1 MAVVTA
7 AAAVMG
13 AFVGAGLLLFGLG
26 WRGAEPSTRPAGVPI
41 AQRVERFTL
50 RLALAAGAGLA
61 MLVLTR
67 WPVGALEMAVLG
79 FVAPGM
85 VGGTTNRKAAVARTE
100 AVAAWA
106 EMLRDTMAGAA
117 GIEQAI
123 IATASVSPPAI
134 RDEVIQLAVRL
145 DRERLVTVLG
155 DFADVLADPTADL
168 VVAALILASEK
179 QARHLGEL
187 LGTLSSSAREQAT
200 MRLRVEAGRAR
211 TRTSV
216 RVVSATTLAFALGLV
231 ILNRGYLAPFRS
243 ATGQGVLLVVGFFF
257 GGGLYWLA
265 SMAKA
270 SQPERFLARAA
281 SRSAGR

>member
-1 MAVVTA
+1 MTPA
-7 AAAVMG
+7 AALLG
-13 AFVGAGLLLFGLG
+13 GFVGAGLLLVGLG
-26 WRGAEPSTRPAGVPI
+26 WRGAQPSSRPAAVPM
-41 AQRVERFTL
+41 AARVERFTL
-50 RLALAAGAGLA
+50 RVALAAGAGLG
-61 MLVLTR
+61 MLALTR

-85 VGGTTNRKAAVARTE
+85 VGGASARKAGVARTE

-134 RDEVIQLAVRL
+134 RDEVIELAVRL
-145 DRERLVTVLG
+145 DRERLVAVLG
-155 DFADVLADPTADL
+155 DFADSLADPTADL

-187 LGTLSSSAREQAT
+187 LGTLSKSAREQAT
-200 MRLRVEAGRAR
+200 MRLRIEAGRAR

-231 ILNRGYLAPFRS
+231 VLNRGYLAPFRS

-257 GGGLYWLA
+257 GAGLYWLA
-265 SMAKA
+265 SMAKTG
-270 SQPERFLARAA
+270 QPERFLASAA
-281 SRSAGR
+281 SKSVAR